1 MSAAWAFAAHFLRE
15 TAPISVKD
23 PRPPVS
29 GAPGA
34 SKRCKSTLA
43 ADLARVLL
51 NARAWSRSCDSVEDH
66 MLYWAAVFFII
77 ALLAAFFGFGG
88 LAAGAAGMAKILFF
102 VFLVLAIVSLIFGRR
117 VPT

>member
-1 MSAAWAFAAHFLRE
+1 MTLGAELLLGSEAE
-15 TAPISVKD
+15 TPNL
-23 PRPPVS
+23 S
-29 GAPGA
+29 GTRA
-34 SKRCKSTLA
+34 
-43 ADLARVLL
+43 LARLL
-51 NARAWSRSCDSVEDH
+51 LDVSPRSRRYDPVEDH

-117 VPT
+117 LPT